1 MTFLMLLIFS
11 YNVIFLFV
19 GTASLGLFLSST
31 FPSMLAYTEDIL
43 QYKGKWQ
50 RKHRSSLASCGWWTP
65 HLLAPACYSI
75 PGLGFSLY
83 QENQPPSW
91 YGWGQPCLVMDV
103 LLSMA

>member
-43 QYKGKWQ
+43 QYKGKCR
-50 RKHRSSLASCGWWTP
+50 RKHRSMLPATGGHFLSCP
-65 HLLAPACYSI
+65 LLAGAFQI
-75 PGLGFSLY
+75 
-83 QENQPPSW
+83 
-91 YGWGQPCLVMDV
+91 
-103 LLSMA
+103 